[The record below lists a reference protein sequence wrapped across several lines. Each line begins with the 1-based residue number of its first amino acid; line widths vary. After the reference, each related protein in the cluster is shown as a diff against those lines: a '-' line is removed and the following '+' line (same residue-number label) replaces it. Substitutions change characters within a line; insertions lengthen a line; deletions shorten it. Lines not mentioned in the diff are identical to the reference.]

1 MAIAISWTADF
12 ETGID
17 IIDEQHKRIFDY
29 LKEIDEAISSK
40 STAQIEHVI
49 KSLIDYAISHNTF
62 EESLM
67 KKAGYPMLEAHHDVH
82 ERFKERAHSYRD
94 RFGSGEDPIRLAREV
109 RSDIGLWLTN
119 HIKRDDKH
127 YVNYVKRDLEGGFV
141 ARMLGKFFS

>member
-1 MAIAISWTADF
+1 MPLTIGWTEEF

-17 IIDEQHKRIFDY
+17 IIDEQHKRIFEY
-29 LKEIDEAISSK
+29 LKEIDEAISSR
-40 STAQIEHVI
+40 SVEQIEHVI

-62 EESLM
+62 EETLM
-67 KKAGYPMLEAHHDVH
+67 EKAGYPMLEAHHEVH

-94 RFGSGEDPIRLAREV
+94 RFGNGEDPIRLAREV

-127 YVNYVKRDLEGGFV
+127 YVPYVKKSLDGGFV
-141 ARMLGKFFS
+141 SRMLGKFFG

>member
-1 MAIAISWTADF
+1 MTLAINWTADY

-17 IIDEQHKRIFDY
+17 IIDEQHKRIFEY
-29 LKEIDEAISSK
+29 LREIDQAISRK
-40 STAQIEHVI
+40 SIGQIEYVI

-67 KKAGYPMLEAHHDVH
+67 EKAGYPMLEAHHQVH
-82 ERFKERAHSYRD
+82 ERFKERAHSYLS
-94 RFGSGEDPIRLAREV
+94 RFSNGEDPIKLAREV

-127 YVNYVKRDLEGGFV
+127 YVNYVRKNIEGGFV
-141 ARMLGKFFS
+141 TRMLSAIFG